1 MPKGFTKKIKELT
14 PRESM
19 DAVKA
24 LLKRKRKMSNKDLKP
39 GHLIFSIY
47 NAKFKEFT
55 YDRTPLVLILRRNSQ
70 YTLGLNFHW
79 IPFSMRVNL
88 AKKILDMN
96 AAQIRQR
103 KPLKFSY
110 DELKPMMKSLGYAPC
125 IRLYINS
132 RFSKTGVVIPAYKLM
147 EIARLKTET
156 FTEGRYSAGQLF
168 AMARKRGRAKEPLT
182 KKQRRKKRR

>member
-1 MPKGFTKKIKELT
+1 MAFTKKIRELT
-14 PRESM
+14 PKESM
-19 DAVKA
+19 ESVKA

-39 GHLIFSIY
+39 GHLIFSVY
-47 NAKFKEFT
+47 DAKFKEFT
-55 YDRTPLVLILRRNSQ
+55 YDRTPLVLILRRNTN

-88 AKKILDMN
+88 AKKIIDMN
-96 AAQIRQR
+96 ASRIRQR

-110 DELKPMMKSLGYAPC
+110 DDLKPMFKSLGYAPC

-132 RFSKTGVVIPAYKLM
+132 RFSTTGVIIPSYKLM

-156 FTEGRYSAGQLF
+156 FTEGKYSAAQLF
-168 AMARKRGRAKEPLT
+168 AMARKRGKAKEPLSN
-182 KKQRRKKRR
+182 KQRRKKRR